1 MGPLEVPRCSMRE
14 LKAPKRNVFLKA
26 KDRNKYVYK
35 ISVVQRKQLTISTA
49 IWIQNGLK
57 KRIKVVAE
65 HVIWKN

>member
-1 MGPLEVPRCSMRE
+1 MGPLEVPMYSMKE
-14 LKAPKRNVFLKA
+14 LKAPKRNAFLKA
-26 KDRNKYVYK
+26 KDRNKYVCK